1 MYIIYPIPKRDASR
15 RIWHAPPFKGT
26 STTVYQAYYIPH
38 IYNFIW
44 NPQRSVSSS
53 RTVGLKAMERKRE
66 RGRESKTGIEW
77 NPVSRY
83 HIQFYECKVLILNDF
98 DIVPMVD
105 HYLPDQQMGKV
116 TAQFTFCPAS
126 APGVRFLHAKGK
138 QLVPMIQQGI
148 WIPWYSLQSKLV
160 VDVCPW

>member
-1 MYIIYPIPKRDASR
+1 M
-15 RIWHAPPFKGT
+15 
-26 STTVYQAYYIPH
+26 
-38 IYNFIW
+38 
-44 NPQRSVSSS
+44 
-53 RTVGLKAMERKRE
+53 
-66 RGRESKTGIEW
+66 SKTGIEW

-83 HIQFYECKVLILNDF
+83 PIQFYECKVLILNDF

-160 VDVCPW
+160 VDVCP

>member
-1 MYIIYPIPKRDASR
+1 MYILYVHYYMYIIYPIPKRDASR

-66 RGRESKTGIEW
+66 REREGER
-77 NPVSRY
+77 V
-83 HIQFYECKVLILNDF
+83 
-98 DIVPMVD
+98 
-105 HYLPDQQMGKV
+105 
-116 TAQFTFCPAS
+116 
-126 APGVRFLHAKGK
+126 
-138 QLVPMIQQGI
+138 
-148 WIPWYSLQSKLV
+148 KLA
-160 VDVCPW
+160 